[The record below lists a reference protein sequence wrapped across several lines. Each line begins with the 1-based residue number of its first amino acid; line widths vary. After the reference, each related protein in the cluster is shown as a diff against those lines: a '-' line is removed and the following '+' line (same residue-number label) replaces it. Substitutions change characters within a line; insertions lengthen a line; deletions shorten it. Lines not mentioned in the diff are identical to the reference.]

1 MTFDSV
7 VVEICKH
14 SLNVRITRLGV
25 HVVHVGMYMYGCVH
39 VQLQLCVCVCVY
51 VKFEVNIVQCV
62 IL

>member
-1 MTFDSV
+1 MSFDSV

-39 VQLQLCVCVCVY
+39 VQLQLCVCVCT
-51 VKFEVNIVQCV
+51 
-62 IL
+62 